1 MWRYT
6 GCECR
11 AEAGRGPK
19 AVPEVSIELRR
30 KRPRSCTGSGLNPRR
45 KCSFPVA
52 MAAAAARARAAQA
65 LDAAVPR
72 DVVLFRHERGSFF
85 RLAGLF
91 CAGQGVFWASLAHSA
106 FTGLRPPPPGV
117 GPDDPLRPRDNKWRW
132 AFTAACATLGRCG
145 IGRSVGSG
153 LNGAGLRPCVRCCG
167 AEAPLLTFAPHICAT
182 SAPSLSPP
190 PAPHLPLFPLFPL
203 SAPHLSVLPPPP
215 APFALSPLISPSSP
229 PHPSPPI
236 GSLIVAAGC
245 FIPLRSVRRLTLHRG
260 GSTVTI
266 STHGPM
272 GLGPGLSFT
281 VPLRHLSCRAH
292 RSDVRTSIPLKVK
305 GRIAFFLLD
314 ARGQLDNPRLFDI
327 TVGAYRKL

>member
-1 MWRYT
+1 ML
-6 GCECR
+6 
-11 AEAGRGPK
+11 
-19 AVPEVSIELRR
+19 V
-30 KRPRSCTGSGLNPRR
+30 LN
-45 KCSFPVA
+45 F
-52 MAAAAARARAAQA
+52 AAARARAAQA

-132 AFTAACATLGRCG
+132 AFTAACATL
-145 IGRSVGSG
+145 
-153 LNGAGLRPCVRCCG
+153 
-167 AEAPLLTFAPHICAT
+167 
-182 SAPSLSPP
+182 
-190 PAPHLPLFPLFPL
+190 
-203 SAPHLSVLPPPP
+203 
-215 APFALSPLISPSSP
+215 
-229 PHPSPPI
+229 